1 MLGQLWEILEAISAA
16 IIMIGGAGTII
27 VSIYKWAKS
36 PDATRDE
43 KLKKHDELLAND
55 NKRLKELEEWRK
67 ESDSAQKVMMKS
79 MLALM
84 THAIDGNHVEEL
96 KMARDDLQ
104 SYLISK

>member
-1 MLGQLWEILEAISAA
+1 MLGQLWEVMETIGAA

-27 VSIYKWAKS
+27 VGIYKWAKS
-36 PDATRDE
+36 PDETRDE
-43 KLKKHDELLAND
+43 KLKKHDEMLAND
-55 NKRLKELEEWRK
+55 NKRLKELEEWHK
-67 ESDSAQKVMMKS
+67 EADHAEKVMMKS

-104 SYLISK
+104 NYLITK